1 MYSVCENRE
10 KKCFSMIKEKLQD
23 INHNITESYETVD
36 MACEA
41 AVIFLSI
48 VLTVVD
54 ILRC

>member
-1 MYSVCENRE
+1 
-10 KKCFSMIKEKLQD
+10 MIKEKLQD